1 MTLNVDQI
9 TELLF
14 RGTLETLPPKALA
27 MVFVA
32 MIHEERRA
40 AQRPWV
46 PASMFGGTRRHI
58 DSVVSEICQ
67 AEARFG
73 VEPPMKRPD
82 WGLTPTT
89 LGWFGGLSM
98 DELEEQLEVNPGD
111 VCRVFRMAIQLMR
124 NVRRSVDRDWDIVDR
139 LDEAIEAMNRDE
151 VDARKQLALG

>member
-1 MTLNVDQI
+1 
-9 TELLF
+9 
-14 RGTLETLPPKALA
+14 
-27 MVFVA
+27 
-32 MIHEERRA
+32 MIDIL
-40 AQRPWV
+40 
-46 PASMFGGTRRHI
+46 G
-58 DSVVSEICQ
+58 SVVSEACR
-67 AEARFG
+67 AGARG
-73 VEPPMKRPD
+73 GSEPGRRRPD